1 MSLGDDLA
9 AALPV
14 LRAEAESMMRDACTV
29 SRASDA
35 PPVFNDETGLY
46 EPATGSTVYSGRC
59 QVQLVDVLPQVAV
72 SGEADVS
79 SQRAIVKLPVD
90 GSEGVKIG
98 DVVVIT
104 AATLDADLLGRSY
117 VVRGLHHKSFATARR
132 LQCEEV
138 V

>member
-1 MSLGDDLA
+1 MLDSCVIA
-9 AALPV
+9 RP
-14 LRAEAESMMRDACTV
+14 
-29 SRASDA
+29 ASGTPSPAD
-35 PPVFNDETGLY
+35 FNE
-46 EPATGSTVYSGRC
+46 ATGTYNPPTSTQVYAGRC

-72 SGEADVS
+72 SGEADVF

-90 GSEGVKIG
+90 GSAGVRIG
-98 DVVVIT
+98 DVVTMT

-117 VVRGLHHKSFATARR
+117 VVRGLHHKTFATARR